1 MYKLSV
7 SLVALLGMTSATY
20 AGSNVTA
27 TVEDV
32 YTTMTTSQ
40 PYNETVCE
48 NVQVP
53 VYRER
58 QQQGNAAGSALLGMV
73 IGGALGDVI
82 SDGNGNATAAG
93 AVMGGLVGA
102 DRGARTRTTR
112 EVAGH
117 RTERQCNEVTRYRD
131 VQSREYD
138 YSILHFMVDGVRY
151 QTTFDRY

>member
-32 YTTMTTSQ
+32 YTTVTTSQ

-93 AVMGGLVGA
+93 AVMGGIIGA
-102 DRGARTRTTR
+102 DRGAQTRTTR
-112 EVAGH
+112 EIAGY
-117 RTERQCNEVTRYRD
+117 RTERACNEVTNYRD
-131 VQSREYD
+131 VQTRQYD
-138 YSILHFMVDGVRY
+138 YSILYFTVDGVRY
-151 QTTFDRY
+151 QTTFERY